1 MKKDKIIPIAKRG
14 YSRTDIFVTTKWL
27 EEHINDPKIR
37 ILDTDSVELY
47 DEGHIPNAANVKD
60 NYFKTSLENRIH
72 VQSTE
77 QFNNTMSNLGISNDT
92 LVIGYDR
99 SALLYSLRL
108 LWTLNYFGHTKV
120 KILDGGYQ
128 KWISE
133 GRNTSKQQNTY
144 NNGEFR
150 SKINEDFLA
159 SNKDVLNSLHYQ
171 ETQILDVRSDSEWN
185 GTNKRGGPR
194 GGHIPGALHLE
205 WINFHTGGDIP
216 TLKTANQIRSLLN
229 QINFSPKKNTITYC
243 QGGIRAAHVFWV
255 LKLIGLDNVQN
266 YDGSWREWGA
276 DFSCPIE

>member
-1 MKKDKIIPIAKRG
+1 MTKDKIVPIAKRG

-60 NYFKTSLENRIH
+60 NYFKTSLENRTH
-72 VQSTE
+72 VQSSE

-108 LWTLNYFGHTKV
+108 LWTLNYFGHSKV

-133 GRNTSKQQNTY
+133 GRSTSKEQNTY
-144 NNGEFR
+144 NNDEFR
-150 SKINEDFLA
+150 SKINKDFIA
-159 SNKDVLNSLHYQ
+159 SNKHVLNSIYDQ
-171 ETQILDVRSDSEWN
+171 KTQILDVRSDSEWN

-205 WINFHTGGDIP
+205 WINFHTGGDVPI
-216 TLKTANQIRSLLN
+216 LKTANEIRSLLN
-229 QINFSPKKNTITYC
+229 QINFSPEKNTITYC

-255 LKLIGLDNVQN
+255 LKLIGLDNVKN

>member
-1 MKKDKIIPIAKRG
+1 MTKDKIVPIAKRG

-37 ILDTDSVELY
+37 ILDTDSIELY

-60 NYFKTSLENRIH
+60 NYFKTSLENRTH
-72 VQSTE
+72 VQSSE

-108 LWTLNYFGHTKV
+108 LWTLNYFGHSKV

-133 GRNTSKQQNTY
+133 GRSTSKEQNTY
-144 NNGEFR
+144 NNDEFR
-150 SKINEDFLA
+150 SKINKDFIA
-159 SNKDVLNSLHYQ
+159 SNKHVLNSIYDQ
-171 ETQILDVRSDSEWN
+171 KTQILDVRSDSEWN

-205 WINFHTGGDIP
+205 WINFHTGGDVPI
-216 TLKTANQIRSLLN
+216 LKTANEIRSLLN
-229 QINFSPKKNTITYC
+229 QINFSPEKNTITYC

-255 LKLIGLDNVQN
+255 LKLIGLDNVKN

>member
-1 MKKDKIIPIAKRG
+1 MTKDKIVPIAKRG

-60 NYFKTSLENRIH
+60 NYFKTSLENRTH
-72 VQSTE
+72 VQSSE

-108 LWTLNYFGHTKV
+108 LWTLNYFGHSKV

-133 GRNTSKQQNTY
+133 GRSTSKQQNTY
-144 NNGEFR
+144 NNGEFK
-150 SKINEDFLA
+150 SKINKNFIAL
-159 SNKDVLNSLHYQ
+159 NKDVLNSIYDQ
-171 ETQILDVRSDSEWN
+171 KTQILDVRSDGEWN

-205 WINFHTGGDIP
+205 WINFHTGGDVPI
-216 TLKTANQIRSLLN
+216 LKTANEIRSLLN
-229 QINFSPKKNTITYC
+229 QINFSPEKNTITYC

-255 LKLIGLDNVQN
+255 LKLIGLDNVKN

>member
-216 TLKTANQIRSLLN
+216 TLKTANQIRSLLD
-229 QINFSPKKNTITYC
+229 QINFSPEKNTITYC

>member
-1 MKKDKIIPIAKRG
+1 MAKDKIVPIAKRG

-60 NYFKTSLENRIH
+60 NYFKTSLENRTH
-72 VQSTE
+72 VQSSE

-108 LWTLNYFGHTKV
+108 LWTLNYFGHSKV

-133 GRNTSKQQNTY
+133 GRSTSKQQNTY
-144 NNGEFR
+144 NNGEFK
-150 SKINEDFLA
+150 SKINKNFIAL
-159 SNKDVLNSLHYQ
+159 NKDVLNSIYDQ
-171 ETQILDVRSDSEWN
+171 KTQILDVRSDGEWN

-194 GGHIPGALHLE
+194 GGHIPSALHLE
-205 WINFHTGGDIP
+205 WINFHTGGDVPI
-216 TLKTANQIRSLLN
+216 LKTANEIRSLLTK
-229 QINFSPKKNTITYC
+229 INFSPAKNTITYC

-255 LKLIGLDNVQN
+255 LKLIGLDNVKN

>member
-47 DEGHIPNAANVKD
+47 DEGHISNAANVKD

-255 LKLIGLDNVQN
+255 LKLIGLDNVKN